1 MFSKYLKSLSI
12 LKKFLFINFII
23 FTIIGLFT
31 IIYLNNIQP
40 NLIKKKSINHT
51 NIINNTIDNLLRLEI
66 KFVTEDIRKFLFST
80 RFIFQNLDRVIFFD
94 NNLNL
99 VGDTDTLDLDPRA
112 FSTRLNDIEFESL
125 NEQKI
130 NKENKDKS
138 NNNIEKKF
146 LSFELILK
154 KYVSSDEYGAPFTF
168 AQENFNQFKL
178 TTIKNVTKEDL
189 NIGYIL
195 ITENAND
202 IKVAIDE
209 RKAFVIRTAISV
221 GFVILIF
228 SFVLS
233 RYFIK
238 PIQNLV
244 SYTKNIKEKSHE
256 KLSIDNLKNR
266 NDELGLL
273 SNSLEDM
280 TTELQK
286 RVAHAENFSTDLV
299 HEIRNPLASLKSAS
313 EILKDTNSL
322 DQRLK
327 LLNILSHDVL
337 RIERLITDYSQMLK
351 DEVALSNEKIEKI
364 NIEKLKVRNDE
375 LGLLSNSLDDM
386 TLELKKRIFNA
397 ENFSTDLVHEIRNP
411 LASLKSASEIL
422 HDSKDADQRLKLVNI
437 LSHDVQRIERLITD
451 YSQMLKDEV
460 ALSNEKIEKINVEP
474 IIESVVDDFNSIY
487 NVKKGI
493 NIKYKNDGK
502 KEYLINGIENRI
514 EQIIANLLDNS
525 ISFTKKGGEILVD
538 VSLSTD
544 NKIIIKIIDE
554 GQGFKEKDT
563 SKIFNR
569 FYSNRPDKFGEHSGL
584 GLNIVK
590 NLVDLHDG
598 KIVASNRLDGDG
610 AIMEISFPT
619 S

>member
-40 NLIKKKSINHT
+40 NLIKKKSINHI
-51 NIINNTIDNLLRLEI
+51 NIINNTIDNLLRLEV

-94 NNLNL
+94 NELNL
-99 VGDTDTLDLDPRA
+99 IGDTDTLDLDPRA

-125 NEQKI
+125 NEKKI
-130 NKENKDKS
+130 DKENKDKS
-138 NNNIEKKF
+138 KNIDEKKF
-146 LSFELILK
+146 ISFELILK
-154 KYVSSDEYGAPFTF
+154 KYVSSDEYGDPFTF
-168 AQENFNQFKL
+168 AKENFNQFKL

-244 SYTKNIKEKSHE
+244 SYTKIIKEKSHE
-256 KLSIDNLKNR
+256 KLSIENLKNR

-313 EILKDTNSL
+313 EILKDTNSS

-351 DEVALSNEKIEKI
+351 DEVALSNEKIK
-364 NIEKLKVRNDE
+364 
-375 LGLLSNSLDDM
+375 
-386 TLELKKRIFNA
+386 
-397 ENFSTDLVHEIRNP
+397 
-411 LASLKSASEIL
+411 
-422 HDSKDADQRLKLVNI
+422 
-437 LSHDVQRIERLITD
+437 
-451 YSQMLKDEV
+451 
-460 ALSNEKIEKINVEP
+460 KINVEP

-493 NIKYKNDGK
+493 NIKYENDGK

-538 VSLSTD
+538 VSISTD
-544 NKIIIKIIDE
+544 NKIIVKIIDE

-563 SKIFNR
+563 SKIFKR

-598 KIVASNRLDGDG
+598 KIIASNRPDGDG